1 MLFKNLS
8 IQRVKRWAICV
19 IVLNGYLSLFFVVV
33 LSNVLRCVR
42 CQKFFLHY
50 LIESKICFKTNFLH
64 VKYSYEWVVVL
75 KFFLRIQAFTVD
87 HQSEH
92 WMSYGDIIISIWYF
106 GQTLWWFAHFLA
118 CVYNSWIFSS
128 LLKWKWY

>member
-8 IQRVKRWAICV
+8 IQRVKRWATCYSFEWIFESFV
-19 IVLNGYLSLFFVVV
+19 VVVV
-33 LSNVLRCVR
+33 LSNVLCCVR
-42 CQKFFLHY
+42 CQNSFLHY

-75 KFFLRIQAFTVD
+75 KFFLRIETFTVE

-92 WMSYGDIIISIWYF
+92 WMHYGDIIINIWYF

-118 CVYNSWIFSS
+118 CVYSSWIFSS
-128 LLKWKWY
+128 LLKWKRY